1 MFSCLN
7 RSSSSSL
14 STSSTYLT
22 YLSHLAY
29 ASAMLEDVIDGGGD
43 IFGKSFFFLCLRERA
58 FFRNE
63 ARKNFFNKICFYNTC
78 VKK

>member
-14 STSSTYLT
+14 STSST

-43 IFGKSFFFLCLRERA
+43 IFRKRFFLKCLRESERFLEMKK
-58 FFRNE
+58 FFHE
-63 ARKNFFNKICFYNTC
+63 
-78 VKK
+78 